1 MDLLKNRKLMLGVV
15 VCLITI
21 VFIGVVIVKKE
32 VVGTN
37 EANNNTDSLETST
50 IDTQSTTVDEN
61 LTNPKESSTLPI
73 KSPEMVKSA
82 TPVMV
87 KGVGTI
93 TVDGKS
99 TKINVS
105 FPKDGGVITGTAS
118 GYCKGNIDG
127 TFDKT
132 TGNASGK
139 VEGTCTHWS
148 VTFPASGTFTGF
160 INIDSKI
167 GNGPFSGSGGQYT
180 KEGSWKVVL
189 E

>member
-1 MDLLKNRKLMLGVV
+1 MDLLKNRKLVLGVV
-15 VCLITI
+15 VGLITI
-21 VFIGVVIVKKE
+21 VSIGVITIKKE
-32 VVGTN
+32 AIGTN
-37 EANNNTDSLETST
+37 EANNNIDSLETST

-73 KSPEMVKSA
+73 KSPEMVKNA

-93 TVDGKS
+93 TIDGKS

-148 VTFPASGTFTGF
+148 VTFPASGTFTGLVS
-160 INIDSKI
+160 IDSKI
-167 GNGPFSGSGGQYT
+167 GEGPFSGSGGQYT
-180 KEGSWKVVL
+180 RNGTWKITI